1 MLVRPIIVHS
11 QMQRNIAGEL
21 GIELGAGIQKPLI
34 PVSLVALAEKLARQ
48 CLQSSEQSVVARLC
62 L

>member
-1 MLVRPIIVHS
+1 
-11 QMQRNIAGEL
+11 MQRNIAGEL
-21 GIELGAGIQKPLI
+21 GIELGAGIQKPLM